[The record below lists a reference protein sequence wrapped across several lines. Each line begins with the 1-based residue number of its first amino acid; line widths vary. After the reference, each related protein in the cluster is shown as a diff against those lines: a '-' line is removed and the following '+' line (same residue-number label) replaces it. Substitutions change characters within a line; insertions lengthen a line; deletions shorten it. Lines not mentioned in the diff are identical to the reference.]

1 MGSPFSPTVANLYME
16 AFETSVLEEYGGIK
30 PKLWLRFVD
39 DTFVILDKRAGEDF
53 FRFINN
59 KDPNIKFTQE
69 ACIDNK
75 IAFLD
80 CLVSI
85 CENGSLKT
93 EVYRK
98 PTHTDHYLRFD
109 SNHPLVHKLGVIR
122 TLFHRG
128 DTIISDPNL
137 VPKERKHIKQS
148 LRKCGYPGW
157 AFRKASKKRP
167 EPEPEPQAGTSEYR
181 RTVGVVAMIPYVAGV
196 SERIKNSL
204 KTHSINT
211 IFKPIEKL
219 RGKLVRLKDRT
230 PREKKSNLV
239 YGIPCGSGQCNETY
253 VGETTQSLK
262 ARMRQH
268 QHPNNSS
275 PAQTSAV
282 YLHHLDTGHTFN
294 MDEVIILD
302 REEDWVR
309 RGIKEAVWERVEKPS
324 LNRKGGLRYNLS
336 STWDRALSQIP
347 RRLSRD
353 QVRSCDKQ

>member
-1 MGSPFSPTVANLYME
+1 MLKHLHRNVEHRKTAGV
-16 AFETSVLEEYGGIK
+16 SV
-30 PKLWLRFVD
+30 
-39 DTFVILDKRAGEDF
+39 
-53 FRFINN
+53 
-59 KDPNIKFTQE
+59 
-69 ACIDNK
+69 
-75 IAFLD
+75 
-80 CLVSI
+80 
-85 CENGSLKT
+85 
-93 EVYRK
+93 
-98 PTHTDHYLRFD
+98 
-109 SNHPLVHKLGVIR
+109 
-122 TLFHRG
+122 
-128 DTIISDPNL
+128 
-137 VPKERKHIKQS
+137 
-148 LRKCGYPGW
+148 
-157 AFRKASKKRP
+157 
-167 EPEPEPQAGTSEYR
+167 
-181 RTVGVVAMIPYVAGV
+181 MIPYVAWV